1 MKIILFILIPILF
14 FMTSCTINWN
24 GEKDKKILELER
36 RILEVNRATNSL
48 YKRNPITD
56 EKLFFAL
63 EDTKIIENLIWA
75 IIPWERKFFT
85 YDDCSVLYKWKRVST
100 LCEMWPKPSKDEFEQ
115 YIEGALPKKWSIQD
129 ITFNSPDSRF
139 TVYKTGFSSFG
150 KFAEYLGLIANKS
163 LYKNY
168 MGKVEYNYSNTW
180 SGSLGQYSIDMQ
192 RIYWVDV
199 LFLRN
204 NEILINGLKKIDDES
219 LYPSFVGSNEN
230 SAFIWAGSGHIVALK
245 EPSWIQFTLESLKK
259 DPKVINEK
267 IKDFW
272 SGFTLSQTD
281 DETSLSYSG
290 RVIKTWSHTP
300 PKDVPFVWDEGCRE
314 LLAIFDETRKNNINP
329 DNYSWKQKAWD
340 LLSTT
345 KKKTCIADNLSHSIH
360 TESIS
365 PRFFSIIQSHYEWA
379 ESDFF
384 DSISWRI
391 LFHIDAGIAGNAYI
405 ENNNLYIL
413 VNGVYAANE
422 IYTYSFVEKRIL
434 KKEVIQDA
442 RYEEVLQQFKNHN

>member
-1 MKIILFILIPILF
+1 MHKLSLLLIPLLF
-14 FMTSCTINWN
+14 LSSCTIDWN
-24 GEKDKKILELER
+24 DEKDKKIAELEW
-36 RILEVNRATNSL
+36 
-48 YKRNPITD
+48 
-56 EKLFFAL
+56 
-63 EDTKIIENLIWA
+63 KIETLQMENLQLL
-75 IIPWERKFFT
+75 
-85 YDDCSVLYKWKRVST
+85 DST
-100 LCEMWPKPSKDEFEQ
+100 RSLTLSWNIC
-115 YIEGALPKKWSIQD
+115 D
-129 ITFNSPDSRF
+129 IR
-139 TVYKTGFSSFG
+139 
-150 KFAEYLGLIANKS
+150 L
-163 LYKNY
+163 
-168 MGKVEYNYSNTW
+168 
-180 SGSLGQYSIDMQ
+180 
-192 RIYWVDV
+192 
-199 LFLRN
+199 
-204 NEILINGLKKIDDES
+204 NECLTR
-219 LYPSFVGSNEN
+219 
-230 SAFIWAGSGHIVALK
+230 
-245 EPSWIQFTLESLKK
+245 SWIKSS
-259 DPKVINEK
+259 DWD

-272 SGFTLSQTD
+272 SSFILSQTD
-281 DETSLSYSG
+281 NETIISYSG
-290 RVIKTWSHTP
+290 KTIKTWSHTP
-300 PKDVPFVWDEGCRE
+300 PKEVPFVWDEGCKE

-345 KKKTCIADNLSHSIH
+345 KKKTCIADNLSHNIH